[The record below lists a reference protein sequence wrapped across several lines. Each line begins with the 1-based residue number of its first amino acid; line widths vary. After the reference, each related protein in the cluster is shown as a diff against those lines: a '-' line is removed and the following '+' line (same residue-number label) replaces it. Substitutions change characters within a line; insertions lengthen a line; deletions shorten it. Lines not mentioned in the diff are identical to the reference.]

1 MNISERIKEL
11 ADKEKV
17 SMYTI
22 SKETGI
28 SQSTLS
34 RLINGKTEN
43 ISRRALKI
51 LADYFRVGFD
61 WLLTGDGAPYLDT
74 TAERTKLGAKTR
86 IAQYVTHKG
95 MTLKEFAQLT
105 NTAYDYWKNNEKDET
120 TPIRIIVKALQL
132 FTELNP
138 IWVFT
143 GEGEMLKSTVPALIP
158 SASCEEG
165 TPLLPVE
172 AWGGSLAGS
181 SIAVLAE
188 QCKKYNVPI
197 SNIDYLIPIAG
208 DSMMPDYCPGD
219 IVAIKRINERAFIE
233 WGKVY
238 VLDTCNG
245 VVIKEIQPSE
255 NEGYITCISRN
266 KPEKYR
272 PFEVNLDP
280 EEFYGMYAVKG
291 TIRLS

>member
-1 MNISERIKEL
+1 MKNAINKRVIELIDYFNISGNEFAKRIGIPQTTFSNIINRDSDIKASIIE
-11 ADKEKV
+11 AIITQFGD
-17 SMYTI
+17 I
-22 SKETGI
+22 S
-28 SQSTLS
+28 L
-34 RLINGKTEN
+34 
-43 ISRRALKI
+43 
-51 LADYFRVGFD
+51 D
-61 WLLTGDGAPYLDT
+61 WLITG
-74 TAERTKLGAKTR
+74 
-86 IAQYVTHKG
+86 KG
-95 MTLKEFAQLT
+95 
-105 NTAYDYWKNNEKDET
+105 D
-120 TPIRIIVKALQL
+120 
-132 FTELNP
+132 
-138 IWVFT
+138 
-143 GEGEMLKSTVPALIP
+143 MLKSTVPALIP
-158 SASCEEG
+158 SASCKEG

-245 VVIKEIQPSE
+245 VVIKEIQPSKD
-255 NEGYITCISRN
+255 EGCITCVSRN

-291 TIRLS
+291 TVRLS

>member
-1 MNISERIKEL
+1 MENDIIQRITAIINYKSRNESDFANIIGIAQTSLNNYMTGRRKISFDVIK
-11 ADKEKV
+11 K
-17 SMYTI
+17 I
-22 SKETGI
+22 STSFGDI
-28 SQSTLS
+28 SL
-34 RLINGKTEN
+34 
-43 ISRRALKI
+43 
-51 LADYFRVGFD
+51 D
-61 WLLTGDGAPYLDT
+61 WLITGKGA
-74 TAERTKLGAKTR
+74 
-86 IAQYVTHKG
+86 
-95 MTLKEFAQLT
+95 
-105 NTAYDYWKNNEKDET
+105 
-120 TPIRIIVKALQL
+120 
-132 FTELNP
+132 
-138 IWVFT
+138 
-143 GEGEMLKSTVPALIP
+143 MLKVEAPALIP
-158 SASCEEG
+158 SASSEEG

-219 IVAIKRINERAFIE
+219 IVAIKKINERAFIE

-245 VVIKEIQPSE
+245 VVIKEIQPSKD
-255 NEGYITCISRN
+255 EGCITCVSRN

-291 TIRLS
+291 TVRLS

>member
-1 MNISERIKEL
+1 MDIKDRL
-11 ADKEKV
+11 KEIRDYAK
-17 SMYTI
+17 MGQTNFE
-22 SKETGI
+22 KHTGI
-28 SQSTLS
+28 SSGYFNKVKGSIGSDT
-34 RLINGKTEN
+34 I
-43 ISRRALKI
+43 LKI
-51 LADYFRVGFD
+51 ADKYPEINLD
-61 WLLTGDGAPYLDT
+61 WLITG
-74 TAERTKLGAKTR
+74 K
-86 IAQYVTHKG
+86 
-95 MTLKEFAQLT
+95 
-105 NTAYDYWKNNEKDET
+105 
-120 TPIRIIVKALQL
+120 
-132 FTELNP
+132 
-138 IWVFT
+138 
-143 GEGEMLKSTVPALIP
+143 GEMLKSTVPALIP

-245 VVIKEIQPSE
+245 VVIKEIQPSKE
-255 NEGYITCISRN
+255 EGCITCVSRN

-291 TIRLS
+291 TVRLS

>member
-11 ADKEKV
+11 SDKGMI

-34 RLINGKTEN
+34 RLINGKTES
-43 ISRRALKI
+43 ISRRSLKI
-51 LADYFRVGFD
+51 LADYFHVGLE
-61 WLLTGDGAPYLDT
+61 WLISGEGSPYLDST
-74 TAERTKLGAKTR
+74 TERTKLSARTR
-86 IAQYVTHKG
+86 IIQYVTSKDIPI
-95 MTLKEFAQLT
+95 KEFAKSIKSSIEYW
-105 NTAYDYWKNNEKDET
+105 NDSVNDYT
-120 TPIRIIVKALQL
+120 IPIHAINKALKSL
-132 FTELNP
+132 PELDP
-138 IWVFT
+138 VWVFT
-143 GEGEMLKSTVPALIP
+143 GEGEMLKSTAPALIP
-158 SASCEEG
+158 STSIVEG

-245 VVIKEIQPSE
+245 VVIKEIQPSKD
-255 NEGYITCISRN
+255 EGCITCVSRN

-291 TIRLS
+291 TVRLS